1 MFLFSY
7 SLHVVEVL
15 VKRKKKS
22 QECYNDPELR
32 IMPFLTAVAMEKK
45 CRKSTKNAFDNKV
58 SCS

>member
-22 QECYNDPELR
+22 QECYNDPELH
-32 IMPFLTAVAMEKK
+32 IMPFLTAVAMEKIMQEIH
-45 CRKSTKNAFDNKV
+45 
-58 SCS
+58 